1 VTTPPQTIQTFDT
14 SQGSLAAGGP
24 DPVQT
29 LTFSSGPAAGQS
41 IVFFAALPTAPQ
53 TNGTVDNPPKDI
65 EDLVGLG
72 LADPTETQIQ
82 SFLGPPNQIPSLI
95 NASTQLNVST
105 SGIGVNNNNLDTGES
120 FVVNPSLLVDKVTV
134 FIDNSVGGYT
144 PNSEE
149 LDYSVYFSDG
159 TVTAPTKVQ
168 ATDLHPVT
176 SGPAKGG
183 NSFDISD
190 VAGGP
195 QIDAVQL
202 TMANGTIKIPVIQFS
217 IAQTFTPQSLNM
229 NLTATLTDGDNDTSK
244 QQFSI
249 ALA

>member
-1 VTTPPQTIQTFDT
+1 M
-14 SQGSLAAGGP
+14 
-24 DPVQT
+24 
-29 LTFSSGPAAGQS
+29 
-41 IVFFAALPTAPQ
+41 
-53 TNGTVDNPPKDI
+53 
-65 EDLVGLG
+65 
-72 LADPTETQIQ
+72 
-82 SFLGPPNQIPSLI
+82 
-95 NASTQLNVST
+95 ST

-149 LDYSVYFSDG
+149 LDYSVYYKDG
-159 TVTAPTKVQ
+159 TVDAPKKVQ
-168 ATDLHPVT
+168 VADLHPVT
-176 SGPAKGG
+176 AGPAKGG
-183 NSFDISD
+183 QSFDISD

-202 TMANGTIKIPVIQFS
+202 TMVSGTIKIPVIQFS